1 MKPVRENSL
10 SCLHTLIRR
19 LEIIILIEKSV
30 TKITNASYW
39 KSGDKPWSI
48 SLNGNALSHKQE
60 QALKLVTISKI
71 LESQHHFHHSL
82 MCNTTVVDHFNF
94 LGITITDGSVK
105 FTAKAPTIAIWIS

>member
-1 MKPVRENSL
+1 MKPVKENSQ

-19 LEIIILIEKSV
+19 LEIIIPIEKSV

-39 KSGDKPWSI
+39 KSGDKLWSI
-48 SLNGNALSHKQE
+48 SLIGNALSHNQE
-60 QALKLVTISKI
+60 QALQHVTTSKI
-71 LESQHHFHHSL
+71 SESQRRFHHSL

-105 FTAKAPTIAIWIS
+105 FTARAPTIAIWIS